1 MKSNK
6 VRMLI
11 ADVDGI
17 VLDEFNTEDD
27 NALFYEIMRV
37 SHVSSY
43 LTPRVT
49 DALEV
54 ALEEAE
60 EKIIAEDEKRNEG
73 YAPKV
78 AERLAL
84 EEFDKVGE

>member
-1 MKSNK
+1 
-6 VRMLI
+6 MLI
-11 ADVDGI
+11 TDSDGT

-27 NALFYEIMRV
+27 DDLFFEIMRV
-37 SHVSSY
+37 SNVNFY

-54 ALEEAE
+54 ALEEAD
-60 EKIIAEDEKRNEG
+60 EKIMAEDEG

-78 AERLAL
+78 AERMAL
-84 EEFDKVGE
+84 EEFYKVGE

>member
-6 VRMLI
+6 VKLLM
-11 ADVDGI
+11 VDSDGTVI
-17 VLDEFNTEDD
+17 DEFNTEDD
-27 NALFYEIMRV
+27 YDLFYEILNGKANF
-37 SHVSSY
+37 Y

-54 ALEEAE
+54 ALEEAD
-60 EKIIAEDEKRNEG
+60 EKIMAEDEG

-78 AERLAL
+78 AERMAL
-84 EEFDKVGE
+84 EEFYKVGE